1 MSERDDTLPD
11 EAPKSDSP
19 PSEAGRADSQPDP
32 PLSEDPTSEAPVEG
46 LPPSEASA
54 KKFTSRFGI
63 SREMTDEEI
72 EDLLARSWWGSLA
85 TVEEGGPYS
94 VPVIYGWDRENFYV
108 ASRSGRKIT
117 NLKADPAVCLTVVEA
132 EGLGEPWYSV
142 IVLGDAELVHGFQGH
157 VTAIKAAAAARR
169 LKSSGL
175 LDAAVAAHGA
185 SGSPEEAPMAPPLFL
200 ALVNFVIFAGLIGWK
215 AGPALRKH
223 FNNKHE
229 TIKGALEEAAR
240 LRQEA
245 KDKLEEYGKRIADV
259 DDEVN
264 QVIEQIRQE
273 AEAERKKIIADAEAE
288 AARTKAEAEAR
299 ITAEIEAAKRSLERE
314 VVAAAALAT
323 EKLLREKTSAAD
335 QNNLFTS
342 FLAGIDGEAPKKSTP
357 PPAAPAAP
365 AAGATDDGWS

>member
-1 MSERDDTLPD
+1 MRAVELAFAFFALAPAAAWAQHAEDPHAVDGEAAHADDHGGD
-11 EAPKSDSP
+11 GEDGAN
-19 PSEAGRADSQPDP
+19 GGHHGPDP
-32 PLSEDPTSEAPVEG
+32 INWTEGITSW
-46 LPPSEASA
+46 
-54 KKFTSRFGI
+54 
-63 SREMTDEEI
+63 
-72 EDLLARSWWGSLA
+72 RSYADKDVHGGSL
-85 TVEEGGPYS
+85 E
-94 VPVIYGWDRENFYV
+94 
-108 ASRSGRKIT
+108 
-117 NLKADPAVCLTVVEA
+117 
-132 EGLGEPWYSV
+132 
-142 IVLGDAELVHGFQGH
+142 
-157 VTAIKAAAAARR
+157 
-169 LKSSGL
+169 
-175 LDAAVAAHGA
+175 
-185 SGSPEEAPMAPPLFL
+185 PEEAPMAPPLFL